1 MSKEAYSLW
10 LVGGTALLVDD
21 DTAQPALQYALDSVL
36 FAQLRADKLNGSRFA
51 RYRLWY
57 SDYRKALEE
66 RGWIITLSHS
76 DHLRMHDGTTRAPA
90 DGLIDYLQSRHPNLT
105 GHLKAAINTLSHDE
119 VQQYVQPFTQ
129 ATQDK
134 TTHVVQELGVLLP
147 GAVLDLC
154 GVAFKTPLP
163 SGDGIDLRASVATL
177 GDFVTEA
184 NRKDLH
190 DLLERKQR
198 AVHIR
203 NLGLLTPENDHAS
216 T

>member
-10 LVGGTALLVDD
+10 LVGGTALLVE
-21 DTAQPALQYALDSVL
+21 DTTQPALQYAFDSVL

-51 RYRLWY
+51 RYGLWY
-57 SDYRKALEE
+57 SDYRKALEA

-76 DHLRMHDGTTRAPA
+76 DHLRMRDGGMRAPL
-90 DGLIDYLQSRHPNLT
+90 DRVTDYLQARHPKLT
-105 GHLKAAINTLSHDE
+105 GHLKAATNFLSQDE
-119 VQQYVQPFTQ
+119 VQQYARPFTQ
-129 ATQDK
+129 ATQDN

-154 GVAFKTPLP
+154 GLAFKTPLP
-163 SGDGIDLRASVATL
+163 SGDGIDLRASGAML

-184 NRKDLH
+184 IRKDLH

>member
-10 LVGGTALLVDD
+10 LVGGTALLVD

-36 FAQLRADKLNGSRFA
+36 FAQLRADKLNGSRLA
-51 RYRLWY
+51 RYGLWY
-57 SDYRKALEE
+57 SDYRKTLEE

-76 DHLRMHDGTTRAPA
+76 DHLRMQDGTTRAPS
-90 DGLIDYLQSRHPNLT
+90 DCLTGYLQARHPKLAS
-105 GHLKAAINTLSHDE
+105 HLKAAIKTLSSDE
-119 VQQYVQPFTQ
+119 VQQYVRPFTQ

-134 TTHVVQELGVLLP
+134 TIHVVQELGVLLP

-154 GVAFKTPLP
+154 GVAFKTPLA
-163 SGDGIDLRASVATL
+163 SGDGIDLRASGAML
-177 GDFVTEA
+177 GEFVTEA
-184 NRKDLH
+184 NRQDLH

-198 AVHIR
+198 AIHIR
-203 NLGLLTPENDHAS
+203 NLGLLTPESDHAS